1 MTDAPVLQTT
11 ANPAH
16 HFQSPDDSLCDV
28 ERAHRPLPKRKI
40 LLWIITLLI
49 TANFAVV
56 VGTNENFG
64 WPVVANYLFSATILD
79 GLFVTIW
86 LAIVGMII
94 GVILGLPLAIA
105 RMSDDPLSRSLSG
118 AFVWFFRGT
127 PLLVQL
133 ILWYNLSFLFPK
145 ISLSIPFGPTLM
157 DWNTNDLITP
167 ITAAII
173 GLALNEAA
181 YMAEV
186 IRGGLLSVD
195 RSQKETAE
203 AFGMKP
209 MRALWRIVIP
219 QAMRS
224 IVPPTGNQFISMIKA
239 TSLVS
244 VIAMADLLYSA
255 QSIYNR
261 TFEVIPLLM
270 VTVLWYLFIT
280 SVLSVIQSRIER
292 YYARGDQQRVVYK
305 RLDPD
310 MLQME
315 R

>member
-1 MTDAPVLQTT
+1 M
-11 ANPAH
+11 
-16 HFQSPDDSLCDV
+16 
-28 ERAHRPLPKRKI
+28 
-40 LLWIITLLI
+40 
-49 TANFAVV
+49 
-56 VGTNENFG
+56 
-64 WPVVANYLFSATILD
+64 
-79 GLFVTIW
+79 
-86 LAIVGMII
+86 
-94 GVILGLPLAIA
+94 
-105 RMSDDPLSRSLSG
+105 
-118 AFVWFFRGT
+118 FVWFFRGT

-133 ILWYNLSFLFPK
+133 ILWYNLSFLFPQ
-145 ISLSIPFGPTLM
+145 ITLSIPFGPTLAA
-157 DWNTNDLITP
+157 WNSNDLITP

-181 YMAEV
+181 YMAEI

-195 RSQKETAE
+195 RGQMETAE
-203 AFGMKP
+203 AFGMRP

-261 TFEVIPLLM
+261 NFEVIPLLM
-270 VTVLWYLFIT
+270 VAVLWYLLIT
-280 SVLSVIQSRIER
+280 SILSVIQSRIER
-292 YYARGDQQRVVYK
+292 YYARGDQQRVVYEK
-305 RLDPD
+305 VEADQP
-310 MLQME
+310 QVE